1 MQNNYVKNKLLFS
14 LSACAILLGLSNSS
28 ALAQTRQPTVVEKAQ
43 LVKADPDPAFKPI
56 LADIQRQLPKGWSM
70 RLPSTLYMTNYQG
83 NQVQIYPRFE
93 KQFGK
98 GVAISL
104 DNQPNCEARACY
116 VGMITMA
123 KEYDEFDQESLSS
136 SIFPADK
143 YEKMIQALE
152 KAYETGKEVDPQLME
167 LRTESEM
174 DVLSREKIT
183 LAPGVEGHYIVRN
196 WGGPSTPMSGA
207 VIWEQDG
214 FVYSVRGH
222 ASIFEEDKHQS
233 TELIDI
239 ARSMASSSLP
249 SKSNTMTWQE
259 LKTFVE
265 QKKPPSL
272 EGMIPDQFPNQFA
285 NGKIAITRL
294 HPGLVGYVVAK
305 EGVNIPNLS
314 NLKELSETD
323 VSFNSVGL
331 ENTVELPAVV
341 GSTDSLYNSSQ
352 LIVINNWAP
361 RYDSEGLR
369 SEARKSEQT
378 TLPDGKKAYYLEQ
391 GWCSFSDESA
401 EYSDYLCVSI
411 ANSPKTSL
419 EVLKSISASNLNTA
433 TQVTEIKMPD
443 SLKFTLEQKG
453 GNTETEFVKGDDGYY
468 KWFVKKEGFLA
479 SLTNT
484 IFSSLANNTS
494 GTCLGLKE
502 NQDLAKVKLTTYRC
516 DSPEGARK
524 WEILMVN
531 DNTGYKIKLPNTKY
545 CLGENIGVLECDS
558 SDAPVENLSPEQYKE
573 FTGRIMP
580 EKKETTLTASNLGC
594 SQNTDKF
601 PNLGNLPWKKRLDY
615 CSSIDA
621 YSGILFDSLTP
632 EKQENGTTKLN
643 MEVFN
648 RGSADALIEIYNS
661 TGNLEDIK
669 IIEGNRPPSDLINSG
684 HDLFTKVPASFF
696 SKYPVDDHRHNLTKQ
711 SIEIII
717 PSGGSVKITK
727 SSNYAS
733 LYNVAMTALEISQ
746 LKSGDPGFTKS
757 DTVKKLIKGFI
768 KESGN
773 KSAINIFTSEPA
785 LQGVFSLDFLDKN
798 KLAEVLYE
806 LVKYSS
812 KVEKDPTKNPFL
824 GAFKDVYIDAA
835 NIGIENAL
843 DRYILP
849 GLGTV
854 ARGVRVTGN
863 AVNTYAR
870 SLDYSNAMINGDK
883 STIILEDK

>member
-28 ALAQTRQPTVVEKAQ
+28 ALAQQRKPTTAEIERAKTRLRQQVQSSPKDGSPYSIKDYRSASEKQDRENFVNAWKEAEPEIAPFLGSWSDYEQSWNIYPSNQKGRVCIIRVEE
-43 LVKADPDPAFKPI
+43 DFID
-56 LADIQRQLPKGWSM
+56 
-70 RLPSTLYMTNYQG
+70 LYLGTMTNNELYINNTEMTANHG
-83 NQVQIYPRFE
+83 NGNDVNISYVFFQEDNYLGYLGTLGIDE
-93 KQFGK
+93 KF
-98 GVAISL
+98 ANDIPLNSPSSL
-104 DNQPNCEARACY
+104 REPYLFKDMDGY
-116 VGMITMA
+116 
-123 KEYDEFDQESLSS
+123 SL
-136 SIFPADK
+136 P
-143 YEKMIQALE
+143 
-152 KAYETGKEVDPQLME
+152 EVILKQYANAGC
-167 LRTESEM
+167 T
-174 DVLSREKIT
+174 T
-183 LAPGVEGHYIVRN
+183 
-196 WGGPSTPMSGA
+196 
-207 VIWEQDG
+207 
-214 FVYSVRGH
+214 
-222 ASIFEEDKHQS
+222 
-233 TELIDI
+233 
-239 ARSMASSSLP
+239 SLP
-249 SKSNTMTWQE
+249 SKSNTMTQ
-259 LKTFVE
+259 
-265 QKKPPSL
+265 
-272 EGMIPDQFPNQFA
+272 
-285 NGKIAITRL
+285 
-294 HPGLVGYVVAK
+294 
-305 EGVNIPNLS
+305 
-314 NLKELSETD
+314 
-323 VSFNSVGL
+323 
-331 ENTVELPAVV
+331 
-341 GSTDSLYNSSQ
+341 
-352 LIVINNWAP
+352 
-361 RYDSEGLR
+361 
-369 SEARKSEQT
+369 
-378 TLPDGKKAYYLEQ
+378 
-391 GWCSFSDESA
+391 
-401 EYSDYLCVSI
+401 
-411 ANSPKTSL
+411 
-419 EVLKSISASNLNTA
+419 
-433 TQVTEIKMPD
+433 IKMPD
-443 SLKFTLEQKG
+443 SLKLTLEQKG
-453 GNTETEFVKGDDGYY
+453 TNTETEFVKGNDGYY
-468 KWFVKKEGFLA
+468 NWFVRKEGFLS
-479 SLTNT
+479 SLTNS
-484 IFSSLANNTS
+484 IFNSLANNTS

-502 NQDLAKVKLTTYRC
+502 NKDLAKVKLTTYRC
-516 DSPEGARK
+516 DSPEGSRK

-545 CLGENIGVLECDS
+545 CLRNNVGFADCDS
-558 SDAPVENLSPEQYKE
+558 SDVAVENLTPEQYKE

-601 PNLGNLPWKKRLDY
+601 PDLGNLPWKKRLDY

-717 PSGGSVKITK
+717 PSGGSVKIAK
-727 SSNYAS
+727 SSKYAD
-733 LYNVAMTALEISQ
+733 LYNQAMMALEISQ
-746 LKSGDPGFTKS
+746 LKSGDPAFTKS

>member
-1 MQNNYVKNKLLFS
+1 
-14 LSACAILLGLSNSS
+14 
-28 ALAQTRQPTVVEKAQ
+28 
-43 LVKADPDPAFKPI
+43 
-56 LADIQRQLPKGWSM
+56 
-70 RLPSTLYMTNYQG
+70 
-83 NQVQIYPRFE
+83 
-93 KQFGK
+93 
-98 GVAISL
+98 
-104 DNQPNCEARACY
+104 
-116 VGMITMA
+116 
-123 KEYDEFDQESLSS
+123 
-136 SIFPADK
+136 
-143 YEKMIQALE
+143 
-152 KAYETGKEVDPQLME
+152 
-167 LRTESEM
+167 
-174 DVLSREKIT
+174 
-183 LAPGVEGHYIVRN
+183 
-196 WGGPSTPMSGA
+196 
-207 VIWEQDG
+207 
-214 FVYSVRGH
+214 
-222 ASIFEEDKHQS
+222 
-233 TELIDI
+233 
-239 ARSMASSSLP
+239 
-249 SKSNTMTWQE
+249 
-259 LKTFVE
+259 
-265 QKKPPSL
+265 
-272 EGMIPDQFPNQFA
+272 
-285 NGKIAITRL
+285 
-294 HPGLVGYVVAK
+294 
-305 EGVNIPNLS
+305 
-314 NLKELSETD
+314 
-323 VSFNSVGL
+323 
-331 ENTVELPAVV
+331 
-341 GSTDSLYNSSQ
+341 
-352 LIVINNWAP
+352 
-361 RYDSEGLR
+361 
-369 SEARKSEQT
+369 
-378 TLPDGKKAYYLEQ
+378 
-391 GWCSFSDESA
+391 
-401 EYSDYLCVSI
+401 VSI

-419 EVLKSISASNLNTA
+419 EVLKSISASNRNTV
-433 TQVTEIKMPD
+433 TQINMPD
-443 SLKFTLEQKG
+443 SLKLTLEQKG
-453 GNTETEFVKGDDGYY
+453 GNTETEFIKGDDGYY
-468 KWFVKKEGFLA
+468 KWFVRKEGFLS

-484 IFSSLANNTS
+484 IFNSLANSTS

-545 CLGENIGVLECDS
+545 CLRNNVGFADCDS
-558 SDAPVENLSPEQYKE
+558 PDVAVENLTPEQYKE
-573 FTGRIMP
+573 YTGRIMP

-594 SQNTDKF
+594 SQNTDNF

-717 PSGGSVKITK
+717 PSGGSVKIAK
-727 SSNYAS
+727 SSKYAD
-733 LYNVAMTALEISQ
+733 LYNQAMMALEISQ
-746 LKSGDPGFTKS
+746 LKSGDPAFTKS

>member
-14 LSACAILLGLSNSS
+14 LGACAILLGLTDSS
-28 ALAQTRQPTVVEKAQ
+28 ALAQQKYPTEAQIQQAKVNLRQQIQSSKNSSYSNYLKDYRTPEQIQNRKKFVSAWQQIEPGIAPFLGSWGDIEYEAGWTIYPSTVKNQVCVAMSQAEGAVLYVGKINNGNIHLSSGSVIFPEGKYLGVTYFQDQQNYTHLLNDPTVPRAPSPSDEYIDETF
-43 LVKADPDPAFKPI
+43 DPSSLLQA
-56 LADIQRQLPKGWSM
+56 
-70 RLPSTLYMTNYQG
+70 Y
-83 NQVQIYPRFE
+83 
-93 KQFGK
+93 KQAGCT
-98 GVAISL
+98 A
-104 DNQPNCEARACY
+104 
-116 VGMITMA
+116 
-123 KEYDEFDQESLSS
+123 
-136 SIFPADK
+136 
-143 YEKMIQALE
+143 
-152 KAYETGKEVDPQLME
+152 
-167 LRTESEM
+167 
-174 DVLSREKIT
+174 
-183 LAPGVEGHYIVRN
+183 
-196 WGGPSTPMSGA
+196 
-207 VIWEQDG
+207 
-214 FVYSVRGH
+214 
-222 ASIFEEDKHQS
+222 
-233 TELIDI
+233 
-239 ARSMASSSLP
+239 SLP
-249 SKSNTMTWQE
+249 SKPNTMTWQE
-259 LKTFVE
+259 LKTYVK

-331 ENTVELPAVV
+331 ENAVELPAVV

-352 LIVINNWAP
+352 LIAISYTAA

-369 SEARKSEQT
+369 DEARKSEQT
-378 TLPDGKKAYYLEQ
+378 TLPNGKKAYYLKSA
-391 GWCSFSDESA
+391 WCSFRDEST

-419 EVLKSISASNLNTA
+419 EVLKSISASNLNTT
-433 TQVTEIKMPD
+433 TQVSQVKMPD
-443 SLKFTLEQKG
+443 SLKLTLEQKG
-453 GNTETEFVKGDDGYY
+453 GNTETEFIKGDDGYY

-479 SLTNT
+479 SLTNS
-484 IFSSLANNTS
+484 IFNSLTNNTS

-502 NQDLAKVKLTTYRC
+502 NQDLAKVKLTTYPC
-516 DSPEGARK
+516 NSPEGSRK

-545 CLGENIGVLECDS
+545 CLGANVGVLECDS
-558 SDAPVENLSPEQYKE
+558 SDATVENLTPEQYKE

-594 SQNTDKF
+594 SQNTDNF
-601 PNLGNLPWKKRLDY
+601 PDLGNLPWKKRLDY
-615 CSSIDA
+615 CSSIYA

-632 EKQENGTTKLN
+632 EKQENGTTKLK

-746 LKSGDPGFTKS
+746 LKSGNPGFTKS

-835 NIGIENAL
+835 SIGIENAL
-843 DRYILP
+843 YRYINP
-849 GLGTV
+849 GLGIFV
-854 ARGVRVTGN
+854 KGVRVGGN
-863 AVNTYAR
+863 AANTFAR
-870 SLDYSNAMINGDK
+870 SWDYYNAMSNGDK
-883 STIILEDK
+883 STIVLEDK